1 MTTQSLFLKFF
12 WNLLF
17 WLIGTLK
24 LCKLYIS
31 FRIFFRIHILN
42 FQYFLKFFTLE
53 MKYYRIWFWR
63 EFQAISCN
71 YTKKLDRL
79 FFCLI
84 ILFRIL
90 KRSTFFAHF
99 LFMSNLVLISRRRC
113 SIISLALFFEWNSVF
128 TFSIFCLHFCLHFWL
143 ELLFWFVLSENGD
156 AESHSKKKTKR
167 MRTTFTEEQI
177 QILQAN
183 FQIDSNPDGQDLE
196 RIAQVIQKQSH
207 LKKAWGLD
215 ELKVKE
221 S

>member
-1 MTTQSLFLKFF
+1 M
-12 WNLLF
+12 W
-17 WLIGTLK
+17 
-24 LCKLYIS
+24 S
-31 FRIFFRIHILN
+31 FYFRNEVLN
-42 FQYFLKFFTLE
+42 
-53 MKYYRIWFWR
+53 YRIWFWR

-79 FFCLI
+79 FFSYNSFQNSKTVYL
-84 ILFRIL
+84 
-90 KRSTFFAHF
+90 FAHF

-215 ELKVKE
+215 
-221 S
+221 